1 MDDIRIKASPQALH
15 AGAAEVQKT
24 VTNIKNSFSNIEMA
38 VNRSSGYWQ
47 GDAAEAH
54 RAAYQEMK
62 DTTEEILSKLLEHA
76 ADLKAMAQTYLEAED
91 TAAGQSADLPSDVIL

>member
-62 DTTEEILSKLLEHA
+62 GTTEEILSKLLEHA

>member
-38 VNRSSGYWQ
+38 VNRSS
-47 GDAAEAH
+47 
-54 RAAYQEMK
+54 
-62 DTTEEILSKLLEHA
+62 
-76 ADLKAMAQTYLEAED
+76 
-91 TAAGQSADLPSDVIL
+91 